1 MRGGINSSRRQAVNT
16 PCDRGREY
24 ISGAFLDLPKPGLL
38 KDRNKVVRL
47 RQGVPQSV
55 TPVSPR
61 VSGSA

>member
-1 MRGGINSSRRQAVNT
+1 VVSTAPGGT
-16 PCDRGREY
+16 PSTIRCDRGREY
-24 ISGAFLDLPKPGLL
+24 ISGAFLDFPKPGLL
-38 KDRNKVVRL
+38 KDRNQAVRL